1 MKCSDC
7 TLDYSVIV
15 PLLNEEESLPE
26 LHRQLTDVLSKLSDK
41 YEILYIDDGSTD
53 NSNSVLQSL
62 KQNDPKVKV
71 YNFQKNYG
79 KAAALDLG
87 FTDAQGRVVITI
99 DADLQDDPYEIPKL
113 VNKLDEGYD
122 VVSGWKKKRKDPLNK
137 TLPSKIFNFVA
148 SILTG
153 IKIHDFN
160 CGLKCFRN
168 EVVKNINVYGEL
180 HRYIPAL
187 AYFEG
192 FRIGEVEVLHH
203 PRRYGKTKYG
213 LARFFYGFFDILTVI
228 FVTKYTHR
236 PLHLFGFVGLF
247 IFFLGFGV
255 NSYLTIIWFYGV
267 GIGQRPLLF
276 LGILLTILGIQF
288 ISIGLLGEMIV
299 NFSKIEKKSYK
310 VKTKE

>member
-87 FTDAQGRVVITI
+87 FTDAQGGVVITI

>member
-87 FTDAQGRVVITI
+87 FTDAQGGVVITI

-113 VNKLDEGYD
+113 VNKLDEGYG

>member
-15 PLLNEEESLPE
+15 PLLNEAESLPE

>member
-1 MKCSDC
+1 MKYSDC
-7 TLDYSVIV
+7 TFDYSVIV
-15 PLLNEEESLPE
+15 PLLDEAESLPE

-87 FTDAQGRVVITI
+87 FTDAQGRIVITI

-148 SILTG
+148 SLLTG

-160 CGLKCFRN
+160 CGFKCYRN

-236 PLHLFGFVGLF
+236 PLHLFGLVGLF
-247 IFFLGFGV
+247 IFFLGFGI
-255 NSYLTIIWFYGV
+255 NSYLTIMWFYGV

>member
-1 MKCSDC
+1 MN
-7 TLDYSVIV
+7 TLV
-15 PLLNEEESLPE
+15 
-26 LHRQLTDVLSKLSDK
+26 
-41 YEILYIDDGSTD
+41 
-53 NSNSVLQSL
+53 
-62 KQNDPKVKV
+62 
-71 YNFQKNYG
+71 
-79 KAAALDLG
+79 
-87 FTDAQGRVVITI
+87 
-99 DADLQDDPYEIPKL
+99 
-113 VNKLDEGYD
+113 
-122 VVSGWKKKRKDPLNK
+122 
-137 TLPSKIFNFVA
+137 
-148 SILTG
+148 
-153 IKIHDFN
+153 
-160 CGLKCFRN
+160 
-168 EVVKNINVYGEL
+168 
-180 HRYIPAL
+180 
-187 AYFEG
+187 

-255 NSYLTIIWFYGV
+255 NSYLTIMWFHGV

-299 NFSKIEKKSYK
+299 NFSKIKKKSYK